1 LAFENG
7 VLAFENGVLAFEK
20 VVLAFEN
27 GDLTNGEANRQ
38 TGKQTDRPRWTKSNV
53 FYLKQYSLHKLEN

>member
-1 LAFENG
+1 LAFENGVLAFENG

-20 VVLAFEN
+20 VVEN

-38 TGKQTDRPRWTKSNV
+38 TDR
-53 FYLKQYSLHKLEN
+53 